1 MRINTSS
8 KSIRSTRN
16 VCTQP
21 QKPPHAFGAHDGDRS
36 RSSSHGSPE
45 YLDDARRR
53 VDDVVRESSDD
64 TSDATDDPAAV
75 TMLNDAIDGGEVA
88 IVFASSDIGPLDGSN
103 ATTGKARG
111 ADGTRKARR
120 GGAGERSGVVR
131 KRCGSEAAFHAA
143 PRFTRKRTGA
153 MYRRNVRAQCDVGT
167 RGHYSVWKN
176 SKKWF

>member
-1 MRINTSS
+1 
-8 KSIRSTRN
+8 
-16 VCTQP
+16 
-21 QKPPHAFGAHDGDRS
+21 
-36 RSSSHGSPE
+36 
-45 YLDDARRR
+45 
-53 VDDVVRESSDD
+53 
-64 TSDATDDPAAV
+64 
-75 TMLNDAIDGGEVA
+75 MLNDAIDGGEVA

-167 RGHYSVWKN
+167 RGTTAYGRIVKN
-176 SKKWF
+176 GFENLMPEFCECICTWLFAPALYDLYQTGTNRFENNVIIPCWYL